1 MGNLVPFNFDGI
13 AVRVTD
19 RSGEP
24 WFVLADVCR
33 VLEIGN
39 PSQAATR
46 LDDDEKTTLT
56 NNEGQAG
63 SGAQSFT
70 IINESGLYSLIL
82 TSRKPSAKRFKKWV
96 TAEVLPAIRKTGSYG
111 QPQAASFAIPQTLS
125 EALRLAA
132 DQADTIERQKAQIE
146 AVKPTVAAFDRIAN
160 ADGSMCLTD
169 AAKALQVQ
177 PKVLFDFGQTNRWI
191 YRRLGK
197 SGWVAFQDKIQQGYL
212 THKITTLPRD
222 DGTDKTVERVH
233 VTPKGLARLA
243 MVVPGAKGLNGNHP
257 GGNA

>member
-1 MGNLVPFNFDGI
+1 MSNLIPFNFDGI

-39 PSQAATR
+39 SSDAARR
-46 LDDDEKTTLT
+46 LDDDEKGVDTIETL
-56 NNEGQAG
+56 G
-63 SGAQSFT
+63 GAQEVVV
-70 IINESGLYSLIL
+70 INESGLYSLIL
-82 TSRKPSAKRFKKWV
+82 TSRKPAAKRFKKWV

-111 QPQAASFAIPQTLS
+111 QSQTASFAIPQTLS

-146 AVKPTVAAFDRIAN
+146 AVKPTVEAFDRIAN
-160 ADGSMCLTD
+160 ADGSMCPTD
-169 AAKALQVQ
+169 AAKVLQIR
-177 PKVLFDFGQTNRWI
+177 PKALFDFMKSNRWV
-191 YRRLGK
+191 YSRAGK
-197 SGWVAFQDKIQQGYL
+197 AGWLAFQDKIQNGFL
-212 THKITTLPRD
+212 IHKVTTFPRD

-243 MVVPGAKGLNGNHP
+243 MVVPGAKGVNGNHP
-257 GGNA
+257 GGSA

>member
-1 MGNLVPFNFDGI
+1 MSNLIPFNFDGI

-39 PSQAATR
+39 SSDAARR
-46 LDDDEKTTLT
+46 LDDDEKGVDTIETL
-56 NNEGQAG
+56 G
-63 SGAQSFT
+63 GAQEVVV
-70 IINESGLYSLIL
+70 INESGLYSLIL
-82 TSRKPSAKRFKKWV
+82 TSRKPAAKRFKKWV

-111 QPQAASFAIPQTLS
+111 QPQTASFAIPQTLS

-146 AVKPTVAAFDRIAN
+146 ATKPTVAAFDRIAN
-160 ADGSMCLTD
+160 ADGSMSPTD
-169 AAKALQVQ
+169 AAKALQIR
-177 PKVLFDFGQTNRWI
+177 PKALFDFMRSNRWV
-191 YRRLGK
+191 YSRAGK
-197 SGWVAFQDKIQQGYL
+197 SGDIAYQDKIQQGYL
-212 THKITTLPRD
+212 VHKVTTFPRD

-243 MVVPGAKGLNGNHP
+243 MVVPGAKGINGNHP